1 MGHEG
6 TPVDVRMVSHVVI
19 VKPWASRGICAWFLE
34 AKWLKH
40 QVRITKTTPGPF
52 CDFPRLWHTPSY
64 KFSALQRWRQWKP
77 LRSFGNRDPCHLLA
91 CDAKRIQGQ
100 KRGVASR
107 TG

>member
-77 LRSFGNRDPCHLLA
+77 LIEGSARCWTITLPPEQAKA
-91 CDAKRIQGQ
+91 C
-100 KRGVASR
+100 
-107 TG
+107 